1 MGIALL
7 HALRGDQIG
16 EVKLSYVG
24 FVDDCFEV
32 ALLKRFMAPVLLY
45 RIEG

>member
-1 MGIALL
+1 MGIALF
-7 HALRGDQIG
+7 HALREDQIG

-32 ALLKRFMAPVLLY
+32 ALLKRSMAPVLLY

>member
-7 HALRGDQIG
+7 HALREDQIG

-24 FVDDCFEV
+24 FVYDRFEV
-32 ALLKRFMAPVLLY
+32 AL
-45 RIEG
+45 